1 MSEWLQAL
9 EKQDEQ
15 IEELESAAQDM
26 QQQLAAAN
34 RSVEQHASSMKRV
47 RHLPDTDAPTLM
59 HQIKLYFVFCC

>member
-1 MSEWLQAL
+1 MSVWLQAL

-15 IEELESAAQDM
+15 IEELENAAQDM

-47 RHLPDTDAPTLM
+47 RHLPDTDVST
-59 HQIKLYFVFCC
+59 